1 MTFDP
6 VWVDKVM
13 PLTVQFAPGRER
25 ERENKRASERARDSE
40 QASERARER
49 ARARERERERERAS
63 VVPLSSNP
71 CSVAP
76 STLAHAARMPHSARA
91 AAVRTPMPTTRARQA
106 YAHPPRFLRPGAHPL
121 PPRPTETLQ
130 CRPRRGRA
138 LTPPAQTLR
147 TPQCTPP
154 VTALP
159 GPRTPPLQRR
169 AYRMSV

>member
-1 MTFDP
+1 
-6 VWVDKVM
+6 M

-25 ERENKRASERARDSE
+25 EREQASERASTKSERASERARE
-40 QASERARER
+40 RER

-76 STLAHAARMPHSARA
+76 STLAHAVRMPHSARA

-138 LTPPAQTLR
+138 LTPPAQILR

-154 VTALP
+154 FTYVNNMYIHKQYISALLSFF
-159 GPRTPPLQRR
+159 REVITH
-169 AYRMSV
+169 

>member
-1 MTFDP
+1 
-6 VWVDKVM
+6 M

-25 ERENKRASERARDSE
+25 ERE
-40 QASERARER
+40 QASERASE
-49 ARARERERERERAS
+49 RARERERERERAS